1 MTWIIEEQ
9 ENISR
14 KDMLKLV
21 RRTAEEARTR
31 VCANPKLVLLL
42 PPDAEEV
49 FYINT
54 PSSGLWSTK
63 EKLSEICKN
72 LS

>member
-21 RRTAEEARTR
+21 RRT
-31 VCANPKLVLLL
+31 
-42 PPDAEEV
+42 AEEV